1 MPEQLEGEGEEK
13 ERQKR
18 GRREAWRWNSDHR
31 DSVARCK
38 KSRASKA
45 KNSQCLD
52 SETSI
57 TCGSS
62 RSWPLFIMT
71 HFHGINI
78 VFIKVLNMTTRPMIR
93 KSCMTWNK
101 ADDSSQSSLKQF

>member
-1 MPEQLEGEGEEK
+1 MPEQLKEEGEEK
-13 ERQKR
+13 ERERKKKGTEMDQWPS
-18 GRREAWRWNSDHR
+18 GQCS
-31 DSVARCK
+31 SVQEI
-38 KSRASKA
+38 RASKA

-78 VFIKVLNMTTRPMIR
+78 VFIKVLNMTTCPVIR
-93 KSCMTWNK
+93 KS
-101 ADDSSQSSLKQF
+101 